1 MSDATLHAA
10 GRNPDD
16 FAVQI
21 ADQIESFLVAVTEV
35 AKGDEPDSAIPFLLL
50 EVSQLLLAGGRL
62 GAHEDFVPDERWE
75 PDLGPEQDA
84 DALRENLARLDGP
97 LSHQVR
103 ADRLHLGEQF
113 PDGETIRWMAPADRE
128 DYFAVAVTGVQQLQA
143 IGLNVELVSMDW
155 GSVVN
160 QRTQPEAYEIF
171 NTGFSFTPEPT
182 TLSFIPDDWP
192 GWWVSEDKTRVLSAV
207 MEETD
212 PDKRKQLWDD
222 FQALFYEE
230 VPVIKVGDFFGL
242 SIKRKELKGENIGI
256 SSFPAFWN
264 QWLET

>member
-1 MSDATLHAA
+1 VTHHSYPCQA
-10 GRNPDD
+10 GPGHGVPRQL
-16 FAVQI
+16 VQ
-21 ADQIESFLVAVTEV
+21 ES
-35 AKGDEPDSAIPFLLL
+35 GY
-50 EVSQLLLAGGRL
+50 
-62 GAHEDFVPDERWE
+62 
-75 PDLGPEQDA
+75 
-84 DALRENLARLDGP
+84 N
-97 LSHQVR
+97 
-103 ADRLHLGEQF
+103 
-113 PDGETIRWMAPADRE
+113 GETIRWMAPADRE